1 MRTTLTIALSAL
13 AAASLGVAAASAA
26 AVVPCEDLLA
36 ELRTAKA
43 AATVTDGVR
52 EKVEA
57 LEAKGVERCNAD
69 DDRRADA
76 FFAEAIEAMGK

>member
-1 MRTTLTIALSAL
+1 MRTTPTIALSAL
-13 AAASLGVAAASAA
+13 AAARLGIAAANAA
-26 AVVPCEDLLA
+26 DVVPCEDVLA

-43 AATVTDGVR
+43 AATVNDDVR
-52 EKVEA
+52 AKVEA

-76 FFAEAIEAMGK
+76 FFAEAIEAMGE